1 MIGSCKRH
9 PVTMHYKIGLKSDGK
24 IQAVKAEIRS
34 DGGAYC
40 FSTKGTVAKSA
51 ICGAGPYQIE
61 NVKVTA
67 TGYYTNNTPSGA
79 MRTFGV
85 LQPTFAIES
94 LMDICSE
101 KLGIDPIELRMIN
114 GMKDGAVT
122 HTRQVLGKVAYTETL
137 KKCSEIAGWEVG
149 SSRVRGSVRKDIKGS
164 QIAEPYIP
172 GKEFKSEEAMKL
184 VEIGLNTD
192 VVLEQVGMGL
202 EDVQQ

>member
-1 MIGSCKRH
+1 
-9 PVTMHYKIGLKSDGK
+9 MHYKIGLKSDGK

-85 LQPTFAIES
+85 LQPTFSVS
-94 LMDICSE
+94 LY
-101 KLGIDPIELRMIN
+101 KLLYQVP
-114 GMKDGAVT
+114 AVY
-122 HTRQVLGKVAYTETL
+122 VLPRRL
-137 KKCSEIAGWEVG
+137 SF
-149 SSRVRGSVRKDIKGS
+149 R
-164 QIAEPYIP
+164 
-172 GKEFKSEEAMKL
+172 
-184 VEIGLNTD
+184 
-192 VVLEQVGMGL
+192 
-202 EDVQQ
+202 

>member
-164 QIAEPYIP
+164 QNCRTLYSWKGI
-172 GKEFKSEEAMKL
+172 
-184 VEIGLNTD
+184 
-192 VVLEQVGMGL
+192 
-202 EDVQQ
+202 